1 MLEIGIKGNKKVI
14 VDDTNTAEVY
24 GSGDLPVFA
33 TPAMIGLKCIA
44 KVSLWKL
51 TAKGLCLT

>member
-33 TPAMIGLKCIA
+33 TPAMIGLA